1 MGSKERRERERDETR
16 QRILDAARELFAT
29 YGYEG
34 VSMRKIADKIEYS
47 ATTIYQHF
55 KDKEALIKELC
66 SGDFRQLAAVMQGL
80 LRLKDPIER
89 IWKCGA
95 AYIQFAISYPNH
107 YRLMFMTPYPVTT
120 EDLSPEDRDVKGN
133 PEFDAYALLRKL
145 VDDAVNAGIVRDP
158 KADPELITQTLWAG
172 VHGVVALEIT
182 LGTDDWIP
190 WKPLKKRTTA
200 MLDAMTRGIFMEK
213 K

>member
-16 QRILDAARELFAT
+16 QKILDAARELFAT
-29 YGYEG
+29 HGYEG

-66 SGDFRQLAAVMQGL
+66 STDFRQLAAVMQGL

-89 IWKCGA
+89 IRKCGM
-95 AYIQFAISYPNH
+95 AYVQFAISYPNH

-120 EDLSPEDRDVKGN
+120 EEFTQEYQDMKGD

-145 VDDAVNAGIVRDP
+145 VDDAVAAGILRDP

-190 WKPLKKRTTA
+190 WRPLKKRTAA
-200 MLDAMTRGIFMEK
+200 MLDAMSHGIFAEK